1 MRLPIRLSCRTR
13 WSRNGGYD
21 FAIHPDLR
29 AGSPPVV
36 WLAHLDPSAVLVAP
50 APQPFRNA
58 GPISLLTPAF
68 ARRAADGEHWIL
80 NDGSGRLPALLI
92 RGANPDLPAAVVIP
106 LDNDFATRTD
116 AALRLWR
123 LLAGRRHRPPPD
135 RLTPQRRR
143 RLGLALRALD
153 ARLSGESYRV
163 IAAGLFGDA
172 RIPAGP
178 GWKTHDLRDRTIRLV
193 RAGMELMQG
202 GYLDLLRE

>member
-1 MRLPIRLSCRTR
+1 MGVLPPT
-13 WSRNGGYD
+13 
-21 FAIHPDLR
+21 
-29 AGSPPVV
+29 
-36 WLAHLDPSAVLVAP
+36 
-50 APQPFRNA
+50 
-58 GPISLLTPAF
+58 F
-68 ARRAADGEHWIL
+68 ARRAADGEHWII
-80 NDGSGRLPALLI
+80 NDGYGRLPALLI
-92 RGANPDLPAAVVIP
+92 GGTNPDLPAAVVIP
-106 LDNDFATRTD
+106 FDTDFATRTD

-123 LLAGRRHRPPPD
+123 LLAGRRHRRPPD

-153 ARLSGESYRV
+153 ARLAGEPYRV

-172 RIPAGP
+172 RLPAGP